1 MPASPGKCSSPVAA
15 DSPKVK
21 KPMSEQ
27 QLAKDNNAG
36 QNEKSNEDRNAG
48 SSSSS
53 SSEGGNVKSCGN
65 HGANGAGAGG
75 VSSSSSSS
83 SSASGRVTRVM
94 AEDEDAIE
102 EASML
107 KCPEPS
113 CHKRFKQ
120 LNGLRYHQTHAHNDR
135 APPPPPQK
143 EGGDDQAAVP
153 STNTDQVGFLPEVR
167 PCLIS
172 LGCAMLCITTRRR
185 LRVV

>member
-1 MPASPGKCSSPVAA
+1 MPASPGKCASPVAA

-27 QLAKDNNAG
+27 QLAKDNGG
-36 QNEKSNEDRNAG
+36 QNNDKSNEDRNAG

-53 SSEGGNVKSCGN
+53 SSEGGNNVKSCGN
-65 HGANGAGAGG
+65 GANGGGGGGAM
-75 VSSSSSSS
+75 SSSTS
-83 SSASGRVTRVM
+83 SSALGRVTRVM

-102 EASML
+102 EANML

-135 APPPPPQK
+135 TPPPPPQK
-143 EGGDDQAAVP
+143 EVGDDQAAVP
-153 STNTDQVGFLPEVR
+153 ATNNDQVHKYILSYTHLFL
-167 PCLIS
+167 
-172 LGCAMLCITTRRR
+172 A
-185 LRVV
+185 

>member
-1 MPASPGKCSSPVAA
+1 MPASPGKCASPVAA

-27 QLAKDNNAG
+27 QLAKDNGG
-36 QNEKSNEDRNAG
+36 QNEKSNEERNAG

-53 SSEGGNVKSCGN
+53 SSEGGGGNNGNKACGN
-65 HGANGAGAGG
+65 GANGGGAMGG
-75 VSSSSSSS
+75 VSSSSSPASS
-83 SSASGRVTRVM
+83 SLALGRVTRVM

-102 EASML
+102 EANML

-135 APPPPPQK
+135 TPPPPSQK

-153 STNTDQVGFLPEVR
+153 STSTDQVLSDDANETDY
-167 PCLIS
+167 L
-172 LGCAMLCITTRRR
+172 
-185 LRVV
+185 